1 MTAAEDTRPSADTP
15 SWDENAE
22 RALLGA
28 VMQSADARTAAATIT
43 ASDFYRPSHGQIY
56 DAVLHLAKHRRKV
69 EPITVLDEL
78 GRRKHVRPGYLD
90 APYLHTCQAACATPA
105 NADEYVA
112 IVREHSQRRT
122 IRERLHSLEQL
133 HRHDLTDSDVIA
145 RFNRDLTSLTDLI
158 TGITTNTHRK
168 THLMPASAV
177 PLKRVRWLWDTTP
190 HGEPPTSHGRIP
202 LNTLT
207 IAAGP
212 PGVGKSQW
220 LVWLTALITRGEL
233 PGELAGEPRGV
244 IYAAAE
250 DSWSYTIAPRLIA
263 AGADL
268 DYVYRV
274 EVDDDHDPHARLTL
288 PVDTREVGRICEA
301 QGIALFA
308 ADPLLS
314 LIDGHVNDYRATE
327 VRAALEPLIAAADQ
341 YDFTILGLA
350 HFTKNGGNDPLTRL
364 AGSGAFGQLIRAL
377 IAFAKD
383 DDDGSYVMSLEK
395 NNLGRDNLP
404 GHSYS
409 IQPVTV
415 ETPEG
420 DTYVS
425 RFVLGEQTEHTV
437 SKVMRDATG
446 VSAADRAE
454 ASDTML
460 WLREHLMEQGGTD
473 TSQATIKAANKNGI
487 SRSALYRAKDK
498 LKVTTATTGYGRD
511 RAATWSL
518 PEHLLDGS
526 GP

>member
-1 MTAAEDTRPSADTP
+1 MTAAEDTRPGADSP

-28 VMQSADARTAAATIT
+28 VMQSADARTAAAAVT

-56 DAVLHLAKHRRKV
+56 AAVLHLAGHRGKVDEITVHDELLRRKQ
-69 EPITVLDEL
+69 
-78 GRRKHVRPGYLD
+78 VRPGYLD
-90 APYLHTCQAACATPA
+90 APYLHTCQAACTTPA
-105 NADEYVA
+105 NADKYVA
-112 IVREHSQRRT
+112 IVREHAQRRT
-122 IRERLHSLEQL
+122 IRERLQSLEQL

-158 TGITTNTHRK
+158 TGITTTTHRK

-177 PLKRVRWLWDTTP
+177 PLRRVRWLWDTTP

-263 AGADL
+263 AGANL

-404 GHSYS
+404 GHTYT
-409 IQPVTV
+409 IQPITV

-518 PEHLLDGS
+518 PDHLLDGT